1 MRGFDIKW
9 RGSGLDEVGY
19 DSKTGRELIFVSAT
33 YFRPAEV
40 DMLLG
45 DSTKA
50 REELGWKPEYSFIEL
65 VREMVDGDCPQIQ
78 GK

>member
-1 MRGFDIKW
+1 MRGLDIKW
-9 RGSGLDEVGY
+9 KGEGLDEVGY
-19 DSKTGRELIFVSAT
+19 DSKTGRELIFVSQN

-45 DSTKA
+45 DSTKV
-50 REELGWKPEYSFIEL
+50 RTELGWKPECSFIEL